1 MKELIAKR
9 YVKAFSM
16 VATQEEL
23 NVAMYIFAKL
33 SNAYGITKFQE
44 IIKSPYIA
52 IEKKVDFII
61 QDILENEIDSKMINF
76 IKILAEHNRLDL
88 FPELHK
94 EIFSYVSSLKKEYIA
109 FLVVNEDYGEARVK
123 DFESKFSK
131 KLGVNLLLEQKI
143 VQEIGIKL
151 VVEDLGIEIS
161 FSQDKFINDLKNHI
175 LRAF

>member
-9 YVKAFSM
+9 YVKAFYK

-23 NVAMYIFAKL
+23 NEAINIFAKL
-33 SNAYGITKFQE
+33 ANAYDIIKFQE
-44 IIKSPYIA
+44 IIKSPYIVT
-52 IEKKVDFII
+52 EKKVDFII
-61 QDILENEIDSKMINF
+61 QDVLENKISVKIINF

-88 FPELHK
+88 FPELYK
-94 EIFSYVSSLKKEYIA
+94 ETSSYVASLKKEYIA
-109 FLVVNEDYGEARVK
+109 FLMVNEDYGESRVR

-143 VQEIGIKL
+143 VQEVGIKL